1 MEIIQFD
8 FAGRGAPDIAE
19 TVYESLLGQLIPAC
33 QIPWVENIFVPG
45 HACYEAY
52 EQMLS
57 AYARLREDLGEPDE
71 DKNAEEMID
80 SLLTYSKIIALEM
93 FSYGRKFQ
101 KMLDGE
107 EN

>member
-8 FAGRGAPDIAE
+8 FSGRGTPDIAE

-33 QIPWVENIFVPG
+33 QLPWVETIFIPG

-52 EQMLS
+52 DQMLC
-57 AYARLREDLGEPDE
+57 AYTRLRAELGEPDE
-71 DKNAEEMID
+71 NKNAEEMID

-93 FSYGRKFQ
+93 FNHGRTFQ
-101 KMLDGE
+101 KMLDNE